1 MAPDQHAQRTKCI
14 LLVTP
19 DKTPDT
25 GYAQML
31 QNKERLQGPAL
42 KLRAVM
48 APVELATLAAVTP
61 PEFEV
66 DVWDEAVKGKIT
78 PETDLGK
85 QYDLMGV
92 TGYLAHV
99 VRMIEICHEFR
110 RRGILTVAG
119 GPAVS
124 GSPERFRGI
133 FDVIF
138 LGEAE
143 YTWPQFLREW
153 AEGSHIAEYR
163 QIERPD
169 IGDSPIPRWDLVQD
183 VDTAYVTGGV
193 QTTRGCPFD
202 CEFCDVIH
210 LFGRKPRHKPISQVI
225 DEIRSLEKLGV
236 RRIFFCDDNFYGN
249 PKYMKELLKQLI
261 PVNNSFERPIGYMTQ
276 ITINVAKDDEA
287 LQLLSEANFWQLH
300 IGIETPRRASLMEVN
315 KFQNAKGNMVDDVL
329 RMAHFGIMVKA
340 LMMVGFD
347 HDDQTIFDE
356 LYNFLQSACIP
367 SIQLSLLQSYPGT
380 PQTARLLKEGRV
392 IDMDRYAEMDETYG
406 VSNVIPK
413 LMTREELFEGFL
425 ALEERLRSW
434 RAFGDRLLGA
444 IRAVKYTP
452 QCASKV
458 TRPDPSRLMEI
469 QGLVQSLEPEAQAV
483 AREVIRETLQ
493 TVPWLAPKVL
503 YKLVLQVDK
512 QRALDRMRRR
522 LSRRL
527 EIEKAPG
534 YEHRILAA
542 VQIPRDFKKIYREHF
557 TITLNWLREGLKDH
571 RLVAEGLVRVWKDFV
586 IRFGAT
592 FEKFED
598 YHMTSLREL
607 VDRTIEQGNDGQFSH
622 TRSVARVDNLSSIE
636 IRQMSEMVM
645 LTVEQDLKSEH
656 SEEVIKLTLGP
667 GQPTGAVAVA

>member
-1 MAPDQHAQRTKCI
+1 MKRI
-14 LLVTP
+14 LLITP

-31 QNKERLQGPAL
+31 QNKERLQGPAT

-61 PEFEV
+61 PEFEL
-66 DVWDEAVKGKIT
+66 DLWDEAVRGKIT

-85 QYDLMGV
+85 EYDIAGV

-99 VRMIEICHEFR
+99 VRMQEICREFR
-110 RRGILTVAG
+110 RRGVLTVAG

-124 GSPERFRGI
+124 GSPERFRGT

-153 AEGSHIAEYR
+153 DEGKHIAEYR

-169 IGDSPIPRWDLVQD
+169 IADSPVPHWDKVQD

-210 LFGRKPRHKPISQVI
+210 LFGRRPRHKPIPAVLE
-225 DEIRSLEKLGV
+225 EIKTLEKLGV

-261 PVNNSFERPIGYMTQ
+261 PLNNSFDKPIGYMTQ
-276 ITINVAKDDEA
+276 ITINVAQDEEA
-287 LQLLSEANFWQLH
+287 LELLSEANFWQLH
-300 IGIETPRRASLMEVN
+300 IGIETPRKASLMEVN
-315 KFQNAKGNMVDDVL
+315 KFQNAKGDLVQDVL
-329 RMAHFGIMVKA
+329 KIQSYGVMIKS

-347 HDDQTIFDE
+347 HDDASIFDE
-356 LYNFLQSACIP
+356 LYNFLQKACIP

-413 LMTREELFEGFL
+413 MMTREELFEGFL

-434 RAFGDRLLGA
+434 KAFGERLIGA

-452 QCASKV
+452 ACAAKV
-458 TRPDPSRLMEI
+458 TRPDPARLADI
-469 QGLVQSLEPEAQAV
+469 QSMIQSLEPDARDV

-493 TVPWLAPKVL
+493 NVPWLAPKVL

-522 LSRRL
+522 LYKRL

-534 YEHRILAA
+534 YQHKILAT

-557 TITLNWLREGLKDH
+557 TQTLNMLRDGLEKH
-571 RLVAEGLVRVWKDFV
+571 SLVAEGLVRVWKDFV

-598 YHMTSLREL
+598 YHMTSLKEL
-607 VDRTIEQGNDGQFSH
+607 VDRTIEQGNSGQFSH
-622 TRSVARVDNLSSIE
+622 TRSVGRVDNLSSIE
-636 IRQMSEMVM
+636 IRQLSEMVM
-645 LTVEQDLKSEH
+645 LTVEQDLKSDS
-656 SEEVIKLTLGP
+656 SENVVKLQMGP
-667 GQPTGAVAVA
+667 GAGVVAVA

>member
-1 MAPDQHAQRTKCI
+1 MKRI

-31 QNKERLQGPAL
+31 QNKERLQGPAT

-48 APVELATLAAVTP
+48 APVELATLAALSP
-61 PEFEV
+61 PDFEV
-66 DVWDEAVKGKIT
+66 DCWDEAVKGKIT

-85 QYDLMGV
+85 DYQIMGV

-110 RRGILTVAG
+110 RRGVLTVAG
-119 GPAVS
+119 GPACS

-143 YTWPQFLREW
+143 YTWPQFLMEW
-153 AEGSHIAEYR
+153 ADGKHHPEYR

-169 IGDSPIPRWDLVQD
+169 IGDSPIPRWDKVQD

-210 LFGRKPRHKPISQVI
+210 LFGRKPRQKPIPAVL
-225 DEIRSLEKLGV
+225 DEIRTLEKMGV
-236 RRIFFCDDNFYGN
+236 KRIFFCDDNFYCN
-249 PKYMKELLKQLI
+249 PKYMKELLRELI

-276 ITINVAKDDEA
+276 ITINVAKDEEA

-300 IGIETPRRASLMEVN
+300 IGIETPRKASLMEVN
-315 KFQNAKGNMVDDVL
+315 KFQNAKGDLVEDV
-329 RMAHFGIMVKA
+329 RKIHSYGIMIKS

-356 LYNFLQSACIP
+356 LYTFLQSAGIP

-392 IDMDRYAEMDETYG
+392 IDMDRYAELDDTYG

-413 LMTREELFEGFL
+413 MMTREELFEGFL

-434 RAFGDRLLGA
+434 TAFGERLIRA
-444 IRAVKYTP
+444 IRDVKYTP
-452 QCASKV
+452 ACAAKV

-469 QGLVQSLEPEAQAV
+469 QGMIQSLEPEARDV
-483 AREVIRETLQ
+483 ARDVIRETLQ
-493 TVPWLAPKVL
+493 NVPWLAPKVL

-522 LSRRL
+522 LRKRL
-527 EIEKAPG
+527 EIEKEPG
-534 YEHRILAA
+534 YQHKILQT
-542 VQIPRDFKKIYREHF
+542 VQIPRDFKKIYKDHF
-557 TITLNWLREGLKDH
+557 SLTLNMLKEGLHDH
-571 RLVAEGLVRVWKDFV
+571 RLVAEGLVRVWKDFI
-586 IRFGAT
+586 IRFGHT

-607 VDRTIEQGNDGQFSH
+607 VDRTIEQGNNGEFSH
-622 TRSVARVDNLSSIE
+622 TRSVARVEKLTSIE
-636 IRQMSEMVM
+636 VRQMSEMVM
-645 LTVEQDLKSEH
+645 LTVEQDLKSD
-656 SEEVIKLTLGP
+656 SSQEVVKLALGP
-667 GQPTGAVAVA
+667 GRQADAVAVA

>member
-1 MAPDQHAQRTKCI
+1 MMKRI
-14 LLVTP
+14 LLITP

-31 QNKERLQGPAL
+31 QNKERLQGPATR
-42 KLRAVM
+42 LRAVM

-61 PEFEV
+61 SDFEI
-66 DVWDEAVKGKIT
+66 DIWDEAVKGKIT

-85 QYDLMGV
+85 EYQIMGV

-99 VRMIEICHEFR
+99 VRMLEICYEFR
-110 RRGILTVAG
+110 RRGVLTVAG
-119 GPAVS
+119 GPACS

-138 LGEAE
+138 LGESE

-153 AEGSHIAEYR
+153 EQGNHINEYR

-169 IGDSPIPRWDLVQD
+169 IADSPIPHWEKVQD

-210 LFGRKPRHKPISQVI
+210 LFGRKPRHKPISAVLE
-225 DEIRSLEKLGV
+225 EIKVLEKLGV
-236 RRIFFCDDNFYGN
+236 KRIFFCDDNFYGN
-249 PKYMKELLKQLI
+249 PKYMKELLRELI
-261 PVNNSFERPIGYMTQ
+261 PLNNSFEKPIGYMTQ
-276 ITINVAKDDEA
+276 ITINVAKDEEA

-315 KFQNAKGNMVDDVL
+315 KFQNAKSDMAEDVL
-329 RMAHFGIMVKA
+329 KMAEYGIMTKA

-356 LYNFLQSACIP
+356 LYDFLQRACIP

-380 PQTARLLKEGRV
+380 PQTARLLKQGRV
-392 IDMDRYAEMDETYG
+392 IDMDRYAEHDETYG
-406 VSNVIPK
+406 VSNVIPA

-434 RAFGDRLLGA
+434 TAFGERLIGA

-452 QCASKV
+452 ECATKV
-458 TRPDPSRLMEI
+458 TKPDPSRIMEI
-469 QGLVQSLEPEAQAV
+469 QSMIQSLEPEARDV
-483 AREVIRETLQ
+483 ARDVLRETLQ
-493 TVPWLAPKVL
+493 HVPWLAPKVL

-522 LSRRL
+522 LRRRL
-527 EIEKAPG
+527 EIEKTPG
-534 YEHRILAA
+534 YEHRILATI
-542 VQIPRDFKKIYREHF
+542 QIPKDFKRIYKEQF
-557 TITLNWLREGLKDH
+557 TWTLNLLRDGIEDH
-571 RLVAEGLVRVWKDFV
+571 RLVPEGLVRVWKDFV
-586 IRFGAT
+586 TRFGAT

-598 YHMTSLREL
+598 YHMTSLHEL
-607 VDRTIEQGNDGQFSH
+607 VDRSIEQANTGQFSH
-622 TRSVARVDNLSSIE
+622 TRSVGRVDNLSSIE
-636 IRQMSEMVM
+636 IRQLSEMVM
-645 LTVEQDLKSEH
+645 LTVEQDLKSETH
-656 SEEVIKLTLGP
+656 SEDIVKLTLGP
-667 GQPTGAVAVA
+667 SPATGAVAVA

>member
-1 MAPDQHAQRTKCI
+1 MKRI
-14 LLVTP
+14 LLITP

-31 QNKERLQGPAL
+31 QNKERLQGPAT

-61 PEFEV
+61 SEFEV
-66 DVWDEAVKGKIT
+66 DLWDEAVRGKIT

-85 QYDLMGV
+85 EYEIAGV

-99 VRMIEICHEFR
+99 VRMQEICREFR
-110 RRGILTVAG
+110 RRGVLTVAG

-124 GSPERFRGI
+124 GSPERFRGT

-153 AEGSHIAEYR
+153 AEGKHISEYR

-169 IGDSPIPRWDLVQD
+169 IADSPVPHWDKVQD

-210 LFGRKPRHKPISQVI
+210 LFGRRPRHKPIPAVLE
-225 DEIRSLEKLGV
+225 EIKTLEKLGV

-261 PVNNSFERPIGYMTQ
+261 PLNNSFDKPIGYMTQ
-276 ITINVAKDDEA
+276 ITINVAQDEEA
-287 LQLLSEANFWQLH
+287 LELLSEANFWQLH
-300 IGIETPRRASLMEVN
+300 IGIETPRKSSLMEVN
-315 KFQNAKGNMVDDVL
+315 KFQNAKGDLVQDVL
-329 RMAHFGIMVKA
+329 KIQSYGVMIKS

-347 HDDQTIFDE
+347 HDDASIFDE
-356 LYNFLQSACIP
+356 LYNFLQNACIP

-434 RAFGDRLLGA
+434 KAFGERLIGA

-452 QCASKV
+452 ACAAKV
-458 TRPDPSRLMEI
+458 TRPDPARLADI
-469 QGLVQSLEPEAQAV
+469 QGMIQSLEPEARDV
-483 AREVIRETLQ
+483 ARDVIRETLQ
-493 TVPWLAPKVL
+493 NVPWLAPKVL

-522 LSRRL
+522 LYKRL

-534 YEHRILAA
+534 YQHKILAT

-557 TITLNWLREGLKDH
+557 TQTLNMLRDGLDNH
-571 RLVAEGLVRVWKDFV
+571 SLVPEGLVRVWKDFV

-598 YHMTSLREL
+598 YHMTSLKEL
-607 VDRTIEQGNDGQFSH
+607 VDRTIEQGNTGQFSH
-622 TRSVARVDNLSSIE
+622 TRSVGRVDNLSSIE
-636 IRQMSEMVM
+636 IRQLSEMVM
-645 LTVEQDLKSEH
+645 LTVEQDLKSDS
-656 SEEVIKLTLGP
+656 SENVVKLQMGP
-667 GQPTGAVAVA
+667 GAGVVAVA

>member
-1 MAPDQHAQRTKCI
+1 
-14 LLVTP
+14 
-19 DKTPDT
+19 
-25 GYAQML
+25 
-31 QNKERLQGPAL
+31 
-42 KLRAVM
+42 M
-48 APVELATLAAVTP
+48 APVELSTLAAVTP
-61 PEFEV
+61 PEFDV
-66 DVWDEAVKGKIT
+66 DIWDEAVKGKIT
-78 PETDLGK
+78 PDTDLGK
-85 QYDLMGV
+85 EYDLMGV

-99 VRMIEICHEFR
+99 VRMHEICQEFR

-153 AEGSHIAEYR
+153 AEGNHISEYR
-163 QIERPD
+163 QIERPN
-169 IGDSPIPRWDLVQD
+169 IADSPIPCWDKVQD

-210 LFGRKPRHKPISQVI
+210 LFGRTPRHKPISQVL

-249 PKYMKELLKQLI
+249 PKYMKELLRELI
-261 PVNNSFERPIGYMTQ
+261 PVNNSFEKPIGYMTQ

-300 IGIETPRRASLMEVN
+300 IGIETPRKASLLEVN
-315 KFQNAKGNMVDDVL
+315 KFQNTKGDLVQDVL
-329 RMAHFGIMVKA
+329 RLAHYGIMVKA

-392 IDMDRYAEMDETYG
+392 IAMDRYAEMDDTYG

-413 LMTREELFEGFL
+413 MMTREELFEGFL
-425 ALEERLRSW
+425 ELEERLRSW
-434 RAFGDRLLGA
+434 KAFGERLIGA

-452 QCASKV
+452 ECASKV
-458 TRPDPSRLMEI
+458 TRPDPSRLVEI
-469 QGLVQSLEPEAQAV
+469 QGLVQALEPEAREV
-483 AREVIRETLQ
+483 AREVIRETL
-493 TVPWLAPKVL
+493 TSVPWLAPKVL

-522 LSRRL
+522 LHKRL

-534 YEHRILAA
+534 YEHKILAT

-557 TITLNWLREGLKDH
+557 TITLNWLREGLNDR

-607 VDRTIEQGNDGQFSH
+607 VHRTIEQGNEGQFSH
-622 TRSVARVDNLSSIE
+622 TRSNARVDNLSSLD

-645 LTVEQDLKSEH
+645 LTVEQDLKSDS
-656 SEEVIKLTLGP
+656 SEEVVKLTLGP
-667 GQPTGAVAVA
+667 GPAVAVA

>member
-1 MAPDQHAQRTKCI
+1 MKRI

-31 QNKERLQGPAL
+31 QNRERLQGPAT

-66 DVWDEAVKGKIT
+66 DCWDEAVRGKIT
-78 PETDLGK
+78 PDTDLGK
-85 QYDLMGV
+85 DYDIMGV

-99 VRMIEICHEFR
+99 VRMLEICREFR
-110 RRGILTVAG
+110 RRAVLTVAG

-124 GSPERFRGI
+124 GSPERFRGV

-143 YTWPQFLREW
+143 YTWPQFLREF
-153 AEGSHIAEYR
+153 AEGKHISEYR

-169 IGDSPIPRWDLVQD
+169 IADSPIPRWDLIQD

-210 LFGRKPRHKPISQVI
+210 LFGRRPRHKPISAVLE
-225 DEIRSLEKLGV
+225 EIKTLEKLGV
-236 RRIFFCDDNFYGN
+236 KRIFFCDDNFYGN
-249 PKYMKELLKQLI
+249 PKYMKELLRELI
-261 PVNNSFERPIGYMTQ
+261 PLNNSFDRPIGYMTQ
-276 ITINVAKDDEA
+276 ITINVAKDEEA

-300 IGIETPRRASLMEVN
+300 IGIETPRKASLMEVN
-315 KFQNAKGNMVDDVL
+315 KFQNTKGDMVEDILKIQSYGV
-329 RMAHFGIMVKA
+329 MIKS

-347 HDDQTIFDE
+347 HDDATIFDE
-356 LYNFLQSACIP
+356 LYNFLQASCIP

-434 RAFGDRLLGA
+434 KAFGERLLGA

-452 QCASKV
+452 ACAAKV
-458 TRPDPSRLMEI
+458 TRPDPNRLMEI
-469 QGLVQSLEPEAQAV
+469 QGMIQSLEPDARDV

-493 TVPWLAPKVL
+493 SVPWLAPKVL

-522 LSRRL
+522 LHKRL
-527 EIEKAPG
+527 DIEKQPG
-534 YEHRILAA
+534 YQHRILAT
-542 VQIPRDFKKIYREHF
+542 VQIPRDFKKIYRDHF
-557 TITLNWLREGLKDH
+557 TLTLNMLRDGLEDH
-571 RLVAEGLVRVWKDFV
+571 RLVPEGLVRVWKDFV

-598 YHMTSLREL
+598 YHMTSLKEL
-607 VDRTIEQGNDGQFSH
+607 VDRSVEQGNTGQFSH
-622 TRSVARVDNLSSIE
+622 TRSVGRVDNLSSIE
-636 IRQMSEMVM
+636 IRQLSEMVM
-645 LTVEQDLKSEH
+645 LTVEQDLKSES
-656 SEEVIKLTLGP
+656 SEEIVKLTLGP
-667 GQPTGAVAVA
+667 SAVAVA

>member
-1 MAPDQHAQRTKCI
+1 MKRI
-14 LLVTP
+14 LLITP

-31 QNKERLQGPAL
+31 QNKERLQGPAT

-61 PEFEV
+61 PEFAV
-66 DVWDEAVKGKIT
+66 DLWDEAVRGKIT

-85 QYDLMGV
+85 EYDLIGV

-99 VRMIEICHEFR
+99 VRMQEICREFR
-110 RRGILTVAG
+110 RRGVLTVAG

-124 GSPERFRGI
+124 GSPERFRGT

-153 AEGSHIAEYR
+153 AEGKHIAEYR

-169 IGDSPIPRWDLVQD
+169 IADSPVPHWDKVQD

-210 LFGRKPRHKPISQVI
+210 LFGRRPRHKPIAAVLE
-225 DEIRSLEKLGV
+225 EIKTLEKLGV

-261 PVNNSFERPIGYMTQ
+261 PLNNSFERPIGYMTQ
-276 ITINVAKDDEA
+276 ITINVAQDEEA
-287 LQLLSEANFWQLH
+287 LELLSEANFWQLH
-300 IGIETPRRASLMEVN
+300 IGIETPRKASLMEVN
-315 KFQNAKGNMVDDVL
+315 KFQNAKGDLVQDVL
-329 RMAHFGIMVKA
+329 KIQSYGVMIKS

-347 HDDQTIFDE
+347 HDDASIFDE
-356 LYNFLQSACIP
+356 LYNFLQKACIP

-425 ALEERLRSW
+425 GLEERLRSW
-434 RAFGDRLLGA
+434 KAFGERLIGA

-452 QCASKV
+452 ACAAKV
-458 TRPDPSRLMEI
+458 TRPDPARLADI
-469 QGLVQSLEPEAQAV
+469 QGMIQALEPEARDV
-483 AREVIRETLQ
+483 ARDVIRETLQ
-493 TVPWLAPKVL
+493 NVPWLAPKVL

-522 LSRRL
+522 LYRRL

-534 YEHRILAA
+534 YQHRILAT

-557 TITLNWLREGLKDH
+557 TLTLNMLRDGLEH
-571 RLVAEGLVRVWKDFV
+571 HSLVPEGLVRVWKDFV

-598 YHMTSLREL
+598 YHMTSLKEL
-607 VDRTIEQGNDGQFSH
+607 VDRTIEQGNSGQFSH
-622 TRSVARVDNLSSIE
+622 TRSVGRVDNLSSIE
-636 IRQMSEMVM
+636 IRQLSEMVM
-645 LTVEQDLKSEH
+645 LTVEQDLKSDS
-656 SEEVIKLTLGP
+656 SESVVKLQMGP
-667 GQPTGAVAVA
+667 GAGVVAVA

>member
-1 MAPDQHAQRTKCI
+1 MKRI
-14 LLVTP
+14 LLITP

-31 QNKERLQGPAL
+31 QNKERLQGPAT

-66 DVWDEAVKGKIT
+66 HCWDEAVRGKIT
-78 PETDLGK
+78 PETDLGEG
-85 QYDLMGV
+85 YDIIGV

-99 VRMIEICHEFR
+99 VRMLEICGEFR

-124 GSPERFRGI
+124 GSPERFRGL

-153 AEGSHIAEYR
+153 AEGKHMAEYR

-169 IGDSPIPRWDLVQD
+169 IADSPVPRWDLVQD

-210 LFGRKPRHKPISQVI
+210 LFGRRPRHKPIDAVLE
-225 DEIRSLEKLGV
+225 EIKSLEKLGV
-236 RRIFFCDDNFYGN
+236 KRIFFCDDNFYGN
-249 PKYMKELLKQLI
+249 PKYMKELLRQLI
-261 PVNNSFERPIGYMTQ
+261 PLNNSFERPIGYMTQ
-276 ITINVAKDDEA
+276 ITINVAKDEEA
-287 LQLLSEANFWQLH
+287 LELLSEANFWQLH
-300 IGIETPRRASLMEVN
+300 IGIETPRKASLMEVN
-315 KFQNAKGNMVDDVL
+315 KFQNTKGDMVEDILKIQSYGV
-329 RMAHFGIMVKA
+329 MVKS

-347 HDDQTIFDE
+347 HDDASIFDE
-356 LYNFLQSACIP
+356 LYNFLQRSCIA

-392 IDMDRYAEMDETYG
+392 IDMDRYAEKDDTYG

-434 RAFGDRLLGA
+434 KAFGERLIGA

-452 QCASKV
+452 ACAAKV
-458 TRPDPSRLMEI
+458 TRPDPNRLMEI
-469 QGLVQSLEPEAQAV
+469 QGMIQSLEPEAREV

-493 TVPWLAPKVL
+493 NVPWLAPKVL
-503 YKLVLQVDK
+503 YKLVLQLDK

-522 LSRRL
+522 LRKRL
-527 EIEKAPG
+527 EIEKEPG
-534 YEHRILAA
+534 YQHKILAT

-557 TITLNWLREGLKDH
+557 TWTLNQLREGLEDH
-571 RLVAEGLVRVWKDFV
+571 RFVAEGLVRVWKDFV

-598 YHMTSLREL
+598 YHMTSLKEL
-607 VDRTIEQGNDGQFSH
+607 LDRTIEQGNTGQFSH
-622 TRSVARVDNLSSIE
+622 TRSVGRVDNLSSVE
-636 IRQMSEMVM
+636 VRQLSEMVM
-645 LTVEQDLKSEH
+645 LTVEQDLKSD
-656 SEEVIKLTLGP
+656 SSDEVIKLTLGP
-667 GQPTGAVAVA
+667 GVVAVA

>member
-1 MAPDQHAQRTKCI
+1 MKRI
-14 LLVTP
+14 LLITP

-31 QNKERLQGPAL
+31 QNKDRLQGPAT

-66 DVWDEAVKGKIT
+66 DLWDEAVRGKIT

-85 QYDLMGV
+85 EYAIAGV

-99 VRMIEICHEFR
+99 VRMQEICREFR
-110 RRGILTVAG
+110 RRGVLTVAG

-124 GSPERFRGI
+124 GSPERFRGT

-153 AEGSHIAEYR
+153 AEGKHIAEYR

-169 IGDSPIPRWDLVQD
+169 IADSPVPHWNKVQD

-210 LFGRKPRHKPISQVI
+210 LFGRRPRHKPIPAVLE
-225 DEIRSLEKLGV
+225 EIKTLEKLGV

-261 PVNNSFERPIGYMTQ
+261 PLNNSFEKPIGYMTQ
-276 ITINVAKDDEA
+276 ITINVAQDEEA
-287 LQLLSEANFWQLH
+287 LELLSEANFWQLH
-300 IGIETPRRASLMEVN
+300 IGIETPRKSSLMEVN
-315 KFQNAKGNMVDDVL
+315 KFQNAKGDLVQDVL
-329 RMAHFGIMVKA
+329 KIQSYGVMIKS

-347 HDDQTIFDE
+347 HDDASIFDE
-356 LYNFLQSACIP
+356 LYNFLQNACIP

-434 RAFGDRLLGA
+434 KSFGERLIGA

-452 QCASKV
+452 ACAAKV
-458 TRPDPSRLMEI
+458 TRPDPARLADI
-469 QGLVQSLEPEAQAV
+469 QGMIQSLEPEARDV
-483 AREVIRETLQ
+483 ARDVIRETLQ
-493 TVPWLAPKVL
+493 NVPWLAPKVL

-522 LSRRL
+522 LYKRL
-527 EIEKAPG
+527 EIEKTPG
-534 YEHRILAA
+534 YQHKILAT

-557 TITLNWLREGLKDH
+557 TQTLNMLRDGLDNH
-571 RLVAEGLVRVWKDFV
+571 SLVPEGLVRVWKDFV

-598 YHMTSLREL
+598 YHMTSLKEL
-607 VDRTIEQGNDGQFSH
+607 VDRTIEQGNSGQFSH
-622 TRSVARVDNLSSIE
+622 TRSVGRVDNLSSIE
-636 IRQMSEMVM
+636 IRQLSEMVM
-645 LTVEQDLKSEH
+645 LTVEQDLKSDS
-656 SEEVIKLTLGP
+656 SENVVKLQMGP
-667 GQPTGAVAVA
+667 GAGVVAVA